1 MRSVHTVQRIEAAAI
16 ALLSVIVVVAV
27 YPRWWWVI
35 LAAFLLFDLSML
47 GYARSAAAG
56 AVSYNAV
63 HNYAWPA
70 VSALVALA
78 TSSASPAFS
87 TCAGVLACA
96 WAFHVGV
103 DRALGYGLKLPNAFT
118 HTHLGEIG
126 GHDERPR

>member
-16 ALLSVIVVVAV
+16 ALLSVVAVVAV

-56 AVSYNAV
+56 ALSYNAV

-70 VSALVALA
+70 ASASVALM
-78 TSSASPAFS
+78 TSSASPTLS
-87 TCAGVLACA
+87 TFAGALACA

-103 DRALGYGLKLPNAFT
+103 DRALGYGLKLPSAFT
-118 HTHLGEIG
+118 HTHLGGIG
-126 GHDERPR
+126 GHDE